1 MSDGERGRK
10 LAVYLADK
18 CRENSGEAYISC
30 RFGELRSRD
39 LAAFE
44 KMLAVLNERQQ
55 EYVSGLPWAGAV
67 CYHRLDQRMQEIAVR
82 LYNAGMLQ
90 ETCYFMQTEERVAL
104 F

>member
-1 MSDGERGRK
+1 MTDGERGRR

-18 CRENSGEAYISC
+18 CRENGGEAYISC
-30 RFGELRSRD
+30 RFGELCSRD
-39 LAAFE
+39 RAAYE

-90 ETCYFMQTEERVAL
+90 ETCYFMRTEEKVTL